1 MPGALAAERN
11 IYGTQSNALAGL
23 QRNATDASQLLAT
36 AGAVQ
41 GQTQNAFGDLAMQ
54 EAQDYQRRF
63 GNYAAANQDMVAEG
77 DKMYNDQLRR
87 YGNQVQMQ
95 GAINENKAAMWGDI
109 SNMGF
114 GLGDFLGA
122 GGADGLKGLFG
133 KKGAGQSM
141 LAGSNVSGFNFNR
154 LPITGIDQAGN
165 QQAMSNLPS
174 LQPNLGVPMRNRQ
187 TANYNP
193 WRNM

>member
-1 MPGALAAERN
+1 
-11 IYGTQSNALAGL
+11 
-23 QRNATDASQLLAT
+23 
-36 AGAVQ
+36 
-41 GQTQNAFGDLAMQ
+41 
-54 EAQDYQRRF
+54 
-63 GNYAAANQDMVAEG
+63 
-77 DKMYNDQLRR
+77 
-87 YGNQVQMQ
+87 MQ